1 MPAPRAPGRS
11 VAVRISDPALVRFE
25 IQDVFVD
32 EGPTL
37 EPGHA
42 GRDQAD
48 FRIWRRESDGR
59 AHEGLRCLKNR
70 EDPRL
75 LQLLQPVDHECRR
88 RASPLA
94 GGQPTSISRR
104 SGPCRPSWNKA
115 CAELSRRPMNIA
127 LTARPQER
135 ERSART
141 TRPVDAGVAEDNR
154 VIICGRARTVGR
166 RLPSATWTAA
176 RALRRARTIA
186 RSAVHSAT
194 QALLPRS
201 SIVDARRIESA
212 LPEEPRRTSPLQLSS
227 TGDRHCRRR
236 DASRPALSSASPPRS
251 AGDLT
256 TRARDV
262 GLQLGL

>member
-1 MPAPRAPGRS
+1 
-11 VAVRISDPALVRFE
+11 
-25 IQDVFVD
+25 
-32 EGPTL
+32 
-37 EPGHA
+37 
-42 GRDQAD
+42 
-48 FRIWRRESDGR
+48 
-59 AHEGLRCLKNR
+59 
-70 EDPRL
+70 
-75 LQLLQPVDHECRR
+75 
-88 RASPLA
+88 
-94 GGQPTSISRR
+94 
-104 SGPCRPSWNKA
+104 
-115 CAELSRRPMNIA
+115 MNIA

-176 RALRRARTIA
+176 RALRRARTVA
-186 RSAVHSAT
+186 RAAVHSAT

-212 LPEEPRRTSPLQLSS
+212 LPEEPRKTSPLQLLQPA
-227 TGDRHCRRR
+227 TVTVD

-262 GLQLGL
+262 SLQLGQCRPSWNTGDLIIRAQTAKLLWRVVHAARATQWAPEMEDCGAAAYDILDDAIDALDAHVRSGCA